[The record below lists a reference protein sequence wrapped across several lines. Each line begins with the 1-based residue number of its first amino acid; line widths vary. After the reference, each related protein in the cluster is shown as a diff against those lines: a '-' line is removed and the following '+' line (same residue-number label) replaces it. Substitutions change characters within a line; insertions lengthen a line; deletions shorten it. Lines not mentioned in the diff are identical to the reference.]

1 MGPSPLFQNF
11 SVGWRRVRGGGGC
24 PPRQQRALFPGRL
37 TCHQEPLEKGLVPK
51 PLKVEMVQKLL
62 EVGLLKLRVLGS
74 AGPGLQ
80 ASWLQPQQQN
90 QGPEQGRPGM
100 GAHVHFARQLRVR
113 RLGSHDQRN
122 PSRDGWGGAVSSTS
136 LPTQCQLPGPS
147 VCVTVETVTVGARKW
162 AEGSR
167 VRAGAGVC
175 PPSLPSSMATAGL
188 GAMPRVWVGGDL
200 PVARL
205 LPSHRPT
212 PSWPCRLLSEA
223 GEGLPLR
230 GRKGELGR

>member
-1 MGPSPLFQNF
+1 MGHGDWGLARVAGDGGWSP
-11 SVGWRRVRGGGGC
+11 
-24 PPRQQRALFPGRL
+24 
-37 TCHQEPLEKGLVPK
+37 GL
-51 PLKVEMVQKLL
+51 
-62 EVGLLKLRVLGS
+62 S
-74 AGPGLQ
+74 AGGLAWVEGGVGAGPARVAGDGEWGPGQGWGPWATLTPGLQ

>member
-1 MGPSPLFQNF
+1 
-11 SVGWRRVRGGGGC
+11 
-24 PPRQQRALFPGRL
+24 
-37 TCHQEPLEKGLVPK
+37 
-51 PLKVEMVQKLL
+51 
-62 EVGLLKLRVLGS
+62 
-74 AGPGLQ
+74 
-80 ASWLQPQQQN
+80 
-90 QGPEQGRPGM
+90 M

-188 GAMPRVWVGGDL
+188 GAMPRACGRSR
-200 PVARL
+200 RL
-205 LPSHRPT
+205 LHA
-212 PSWPCRLLSEA
+212 WVAA
-223 GEGLPLR
+223 GSPREKHLIPLR
-230 GRKGELGR
+230 LRPRLVALSTQLETVFPRPVGPAHSGQCPPVHRDYSRLF